1 MECAKP
7 RQGSRYKGTPVSTQV
22 KKKIRLGDLLV
33 EHKVISEQQ
42 LMQALAAQKTSG
54 RKLGKVLIEEGFI
67 EEDKMLDFLSRQ
79 LRIPFI
85 DLKYYKYSADTV
97 RLLPETHARRYRAIS
112 LDASGDDVLV
122 GMADPTDIFGYD
134 EISNILKRPIRQA
147 LVRETDLLQT
157 IDSVYRRTHEISTF
171 AEELGEELSANDFDI
186 SQLGETTDVA
196 DAPVVKLLQSLFEDA
211 VQVGAS
217 DIHIEPDENLLR
229 IRQRIDG
236 MLHETTMKE
245 AHISTALVSRLKLM
259 ANLNISERR
268 LPQDGRFN
276 IRINKKNIDIRL
288 STMPI
293 QNGESVVMRLLDQ
306 SQGLLDLKKLGMPE
320 DIRERFE
327 KIITRPHG
335 LVLVTGPTG
344 SGKTTTLYSALNILN
359 KPEAKIITV
368 EDPVEYRLPRINQV
382 QVKASIKLT
391 FARVLRTALRQDP
404 DIVLVG
410 EMRDHETV
418 EIGLRAAM
426 TGHLVLSTLHTND
439 AISTALRLLDMGAEG
454 YLVASALDAVLAQRL
469 VRRICESCVEDYAL
483 STHELA
489 WSQHVT
495 DTNIDNAQFKHGA
508 GCPHC
513 NNTGYHGRIGVY
525 ELLEINNELADALRM
540 NDSAAFNQ
548 AAKNQTSFRP
558 LVMSVMDLAIQG
570 ISTVEEAMRIAGDTN
585 IEAEEYELLSA
596 DDDINPG
603 NIEADD

>member
-1 MECAKP
+1 MKRGARP
-7 RQGSRYKGTPVSTQV
+7 AVSQV

-33 EHKVISEQQ
+33 EHKVISESE

-67 EEDKMLDFLSRQ
+67 DEDRMLDFLSRQ

-85 DLKYYKYSADTV
+85 DLKYYKYSADVV
-97 RLLPETHARRYRAIS
+97 RLLPETYARRYRAIT
-112 LDASGDDVLV
+112 LDSTGDDVLV

-134 EISNILKRPIRQA
+134 EIANILKRPIRQA
-147 LVRETDLLQT
+147 LVREADLLKT
-157 IDSVYRRTHEISTF
+157 IDTVYRRTDDISAF

-186 SQLGETTDVA
+186 SQLGDTTDVA

-217 DIHIEPDENLLR
+217 DIHIEPDENALR

-236 MLHETTMKE
+236 VLHETVMKE
-245 AHISTALVSRLKLM
+245 SRIATALVSRLKLM
-259 ANLNISERR
+259 ASLNISERR

-276 IRINKKNIDIRL
+276 IGVSGKSIDVRL

-306 SQGLLDLKKLGMPE
+306 SQGLLDLDLLGMPT
-320 DIRERFE
+320 DIRDRFK

-344 SGKTTTLYSALNILN
+344 SGKTTTLYSALNLLN
-359 KPEAKIITV
+359 KPETKIITV

-382 QVKASIKLT
+382 QVKTQIGLT

-418 EIGLRAAM
+418 EMGLRAAM

-469 VRRICESCVEDYAL
+469 VRRICESCIQDYKL
-483 STHELA
+483 STHEWA
-489 WSQHVT
+489 WAQQIIGDKT
-495 DTNIDNAQFKHGA
+495 DKIQFRRGA

-513 NNTGYHGRIGVY
+513 NNTGFHGRIGVY
-525 ELLEINNELADALRM
+525 ELLEINNNLADALRK
-540 NDSAAFNQ
+540 NDAAAFNL
-548 AAKNQTSFRP
+548 AAENQSSFRP
-558 LVMSVMDLAIQG
+558 LVLSVMDLAQQG
-570 ISTVEEAMRIAGDTN
+570 VSTISEAMRISGDNT
-585 IEAEEYELLSA
+585 IEVDVDTPETPPSEI
-596 DDDINPG
+596 DIDPDG
-603 NIEADD
+603 LQTEV

>member
-1 MECAKP
+1 
-7 RQGSRYKGTPVSTQV
+7 VSTQV
-22 KKKIRLGDLLV
+22 RKKIRLGDLLV
-33 EHKVISEQQ
+33 EHKVISEHQ
-42 LMQALAAQKTSG
+42 LMQALATQKTSG
-54 RKLGKVLIEEGFI
+54 RKLGKVLIEEGYI

-85 DLKYYKYSADTV
+85 DLKYYKYSSDTV

-112 LDASGDDVLV
+112 LDATGDDVLV

-134 EISNILKRPIRQA
+134 EIANILKRPIRQA
-147 LVRETDLLQT
+147 LVREADLLKT
-157 IDSVYRRTHEISTF
+157 IDTVYRRTQDISTF
-171 AEELGEELSANDFDI
+171 AEELGEELSANDFDV
-186 SQLGETTDVA
+186 SQLGDNADVT

-217 DIHIEPDENLLR
+217 DIHIEPDESLLR

-245 AHISTALVSRLKLM
+245 ARIATALVSRLKLM

-276 IRINKKNIDIRL
+276 IRVSGKSIDIRL

-306 SQGLLDLKKLGMPE
+306 SQGLLDLDKLGMPE
-320 DIRERFE
+320 DIRDRF
-327 KIITRPHG
+327 KKVITRPHG

-359 KPEAKIITV
+359 KPETKIITV
-368 EDPVEYRLPRINQV
+368 EDPVEYRLPRVNQV
-382 QVKASIKLT
+382 QVKSSIELT

-404 DIVLVG
+404 DVVLVG

-469 VRRICESCVEDYAL
+469 VRRICESCIEDYPL
-483 STHELA
+483 STHERA
-489 WSQHVT
+489 WSQQVT
-495 DTNIDNAQFKHGA
+495 DTDIEHVQFKHGA

-525 ELLEINNELADALRM
+525 ELLEINNDLADALRK
-540 NDSAAFNQ
+540 NDAAAFNR
-548 AAKNQTSFRP
+548 AAANQPSFRP
-558 LVMSVMDLAIQG
+558 LVMSIMDLAEKG
-570 ISTVEEAMRIAGDTN
+570 ISTVEEAMRIAGDVN
-585 IEAEEYELLSA
+585 IEPDEFDLPAPTSDSA
-596 DDDINPG
+596 LDNVVTED
-603 NIEADD
+603 

>member
-1 MECAKP
+1 MP
-7 RQGSRYKGTPVSTQV
+7 LVTQA

-33 EHKVISEQQ
+33 EHKVISENQ

-67 EEDKMLDFLSRQ
+67 DEDKMLDFLSRQ

-85 DLKYYKYSADTV
+85 DLKFYKYSADTV
-97 RLLPETHARRYRAIS
+97 RLLPETVARRYRAIS
-112 LDASGDDVLV
+112 LDATSDDILV

-134 EISNILKRPIRQA
+134 EIANILKRPIRQA
-147 LVRETDLLQT
+147 LVRESDLLKT
-157 IDSVYRRTHEISTF
+157 VDTVYRRTDDISAF
-171 AEELGEELSANDFDI
+171 AEELGEELSANDFDV
-186 SQLGETTDVA
+186 SQLGDTTDVA

-217 DIHIEPDENLLR
+217 DIHIEPDEQQLR

-236 MLHETTMKE
+236 ILHETVMKE
-245 AHISTALVSRLKLM
+245 SRIATALVSRLKLM
-259 ANLNISERR
+259 ASLNISERR

-276 IRINKKNIDIRL
+276 IGVSGKSIDVRL

-306 SQGLLDLKKLGMPE
+306 SQGQLDLDHLGMPE
-320 DIRERFE
+320 DIRDRFK

-359 KPEAKIITV
+359 KPESKIITV

-382 QVKASIKLT
+382 QVKPQIDLT

-404 DIVLVG
+404 DVVLVG

-418 EIGLRAAM
+418 EMGLRAAM

-439 AISTALRLLDMGAEG
+439 AISTALRLIDMGAEG

-469 VRRICESCVEDYAL
+469 VRRICESCIEDYKL
-483 STHELA
+483 STHEWA
-489 WSQHVT
+489 WAQQIIGDKT
-495 DTNIDNAQFKHGA
+495 DKIQFRRGA

-513 NNTGYHGRIGVY
+513 NNTGFHGRIGVY
-525 ELLEINNELADALRM
+525 ELLEINNSLADALRK
-540 NDSAAFNQ
+540 NDAAAFNL
-548 AAKNQTSFRP
+548 AADMQSSFRP
-558 LVMSVMDLAIQG
+558 LVLSVMDLAQQG
-570 ISTVEEAMRIAGDTN
+570 ISTISEAMRISGDITIDVDVEIDKPN
-585 IEAEEYELLSA
+585 SKTE
-596 DDDINPG
+596 DIDIDPDG
-603 NIEADD
+603 LQTET

>member
-1 MECAKP
+1 
-7 RQGSRYKGTPVSTQV
+7 VSTQV

-134 EISNILKRPIRQA
+134 EIANILKRPIRQA
-147 LVRETDLLQT
+147 LVREADLLKT
-157 IDSVYRRTHEISTF
+157 IDSVYRRTQEISSL
-171 AEELGEELSANDFDI
+171 AEELGEELSANDFDV
-186 SQLGETTDVA
+186 SQLGDDADVV

-245 AHISTALVSRLKLM
+245 ARIATALVSRLKLM
-259 ANLNISERR
+259 ASLNISERR

-276 IRINKKNIDIRL
+276 IRVSGKSIDIRL

-306 SQGLLDLKKLGMPE
+306 SQGLLDLDKLGMPG
-320 DIRERFE
+320 DISERFK
-327 KIITRPHG
+327 KIIRRPHG

-359 KPEAKIITV
+359 KPETKIITV

-382 QVKASIKLT
+382 QIKAAIDLT

-404 DIVLVG
+404 DVVLVG
-410 EMRDHETV
+410 EMRDHDTV

-454 YLVASALDAVLAQRL
+454 YLVASALEAVLAQRL
-469 VRRICESCVEDYAL
+469 VRRICESCIEDYQL
-483 STHELA
+483 STQEWA
-489 WSQHVT
+489 WAQQVIGEDANNT
-495 DTNIDNAQFKHGA
+495 QFKHGA

-513 NNTGYHGRIGVY
+513 NNTGYSGRIGVY

-540 NDSAAFNQ
+540 NDAAAFNK
-548 AAKNQTSFRP
+548 AADNQTSFRP
-558 LVMSVMDLAIQG
+558 LVMSILDLANDG
-570 ISTVEEAMRIAGDTN
+570 VSTVEEAMRIAGDVNFEIDEFISPAPANDSET
-585 IEAEEYELLSA
+585 IDSVTE
-596 DDDINPG
+596 
-603 NIEADD
+603 

>member
-1 MECAKP
+1 M
-7 RQGSRYKGTPVSTQV
+7 STQV
-22 KKKIRLGDLLV
+22 RKKIRLGDLLV
-33 EHKVISEQQ
+33 EHKVISEHQ
-42 LMQALAAQKTSG
+42 LMQALATQKTSG

-67 EEDKMLDFLSRQ
+67 DEDEMLDFLSRQ
-79 LRIPFI
+79 LHIPFI

-112 LDASGDDVLV
+112 LELIGDDVLV

-147 LVRETDLLQT
+147 LVREADLLKT
-157 IDSVYRRTHEISTF
+157 IDTVYRRTQEISNF

-186 SQLGETTDVA
+186 AQLGDNADVA

-211 VQVGAS
+211 VQIGAS
-217 DIHIEPDENLLR
+217 DIHIEPDENQLR

-245 AHISTALVSRLKLM
+245 TRIATALVSRLKLM
-259 ANLNISERR
+259 ASLNISERR

-276 IRINKKNIDIRL
+276 IRVNGKSIDIRL

-306 SQGLLDLKKLGMPE
+306 SQGLLDLDQLGMPE
-320 DIRERFE
+320 DIRERFK
-327 KIITRPHG
+327 KIIKRPHG

-359 KPEAKIITV
+359 KAESKIITV

-382 QVKASIKLT
+382 QVKPSIDLT

-418 EIGLRAAM
+418 EMGLRAAM

-454 YLVASALDAVLAQRL
+454 YLVASALEAVLAQRL
-469 VRRICESCVEDYAL
+469 IRRICESCIEDYKL
-483 STHELA
+483 STHEWA
-489 WSQHVT
+489 WAHQIIGEKT
-495 DTNIDNAQFKHGA
+495 DNIQFKHGA

-525 ELLEINNELADALRM
+525 ELLAINNALADALRM
-540 NDSAAFNQ
+540 NDAAAFNL
-548 AAKNQTSFRP
+548 AAEHQPSFRP
-558 LVMSVMDLAIQG
+558 LVMSTMDLAEQG
-570 ISTVEEAMRIAGDTN
+570 VSTVAEAMRIGGDIGIETDNVELPITTEFDPELDN
-585 IEAEEYELLSA
+585 IKTEY
-596 DDDINPG
+596 
-603 NIEADD
+603 

>member
-1 MECAKP
+1 VRE
-7 RQGSRYKGTPVSTQV
+7 QGATRLATQA

-33 EHKVISEQQ
+33 EHKVISENQ

-67 EEDKMLDFLSRQ
+67 DEDKMLDFLSRQ

-97 RLLPETHARRYRAIS
+97 RLLPETHARRYRAIT
-112 LDASGDDVLV
+112 LDASGDDILV

-134 EISNILKRPIRQA
+134 EIASILKRPIRQA
-147 LVRETDLLQT
+147 LVRESDLLKT
-157 IDSVYRRTHEISTF
+157 VDTVYRRTEDISAF
-171 AEELGEELSANDFDI
+171 AEELGEELSANDFDV
-186 SQLGETTDVA
+186 SQLGDTTDVA

-217 DIHIEPDENLLR
+217 DIHIEPDEQQLR

-236 MLHETTMKE
+236 MLHETVMKE
-245 AHISTALVSRLKLM
+245 SRIATALVSRLKLM
-259 ANLNISERR
+259 ASLNISERR

-276 IRINKKNIDIRL
+276 IGVNGKSIDVRL

-306 SQGLLDLKKLGMPE
+306 SQGLLDLDQLGMPE
-320 DIRERFE
+320 DIRDRFK

-359 KPEAKIITV
+359 KPETKIITV

-382 QVKASIKLT
+382 QVKPQIDLT

-404 DIVLVG
+404 DVVLVG

-418 EIGLRAAM
+418 EMGLRAAM
-426 TGHLVLSTLHTND
+426 TGHLVLSTLHTNN

-469 VRRICESCVEDYAL
+469 VRRVCDSCVEDYKL
-483 STHELA
+483 TTHEWA
-489 WSQHVT
+489 WATQIIGDKT
-495 DTNIDNAQFKHGA
+495 DSIQFKRGV

-513 NNTGYHGRIGVY
+513 NNTGFHGRIGVY
-525 ELLEINNELADALRM
+525 ELLEINNSLADALRK
-540 NDSAAFNQ
+540 NDAAAFNI
-548 AAKNQTSFRP
+548 AADMQPSFRP
-558 LVMSVMDLAIQG
+558 LVMSVMDLAEQG
-570 ISTVEEAMRIAGDTN
+570 ISTISEAMRIAGDMTLDTE
-585 IEAEEYELLSA
+585 IEKPQDTPSEI
-596 DDDINPG
+596 DIDPDG
-603 NIEADD
+603 LQTEF

>member
-1 MECAKP
+1 MA
-7 RQGSRYKGTPVSTQV
+7 TQA

-33 EHKVISEQQ
+33 EHKVISESQ
-42 LMQALAAQKTSG
+42 LMQALAAQKNSG

-67 EEDKMLDFLSRQ
+67 DEDKMLDFLSRQ

-97 RLLPETHARRYRAIS
+97 RLLPETHARRYRAIT
-112 LDASGDDVLV
+112 LDATGDDILV

-134 EISNILKRPIRQA
+134 EIANILKRPIRQA
-147 LVRETDLLQT
+147 LVRESDLLKT
-157 IDSVYRRTHEISTF
+157 VDTVYRRTDDISAF

-186 SQLGETTDVA
+186 SQLGDTTDVA

-217 DIHIEPDENLLR
+217 DIHIEPDEQQLR

-236 MLHETTMKE
+236 VLHETVMKE
-245 AHISTALVSRLKLM
+245 SRIATALVSRLKLM
-259 ANLNISERR
+259 ASLNISERR

-276 IRINKKNIDIRL
+276 IGVNGKSIDVRL

-293 QNGESVVMRLLDQ
+293 QNGESVVMRLLD
-306 SQGLLDLKKLGMPE
+306 LDLLGMPE
-320 DIRERFE
+320 DIRERFK

-359 KPEAKIITV
+359 KPETKIITV

-382 QVKASIKLT
+382 QVKPQIDLT

-418 EIGLRAAM
+418 EMGLRAAM

-469 VRRICESCVEDYAL
+469 VRRICDSCVEDHKL
-483 STHELA
+483 STNEWA
-489 WSQHVT
+489 WATQIIGDKT
-495 DTNIDNAQFKHGA
+495 DKVQFRRGS

-525 ELLEINNELADALRM
+525 ELLEINNSLADALRK
-540 NDSAAFNQ
+540 NDAAAFNI
-548 AAKNQTSFRP
+548 AAEMQPSFRP
-558 LVMSVMDLAIQG
+558 LVMSVMDLAQQG
-570 ISTVEEAMRIAGDTN
+570 ISTISEAMRIAGDMAID
-585 IEAEEYELLSA
+585 IEMEKPISTVSEI
-596 DDDINPG
+596 DIDPDG
-603 NIEADD
+603 LQTDV